1 VSKAG
6 ERSREGEVAK
16 TTIGLYKTE
25 CVRDGSPFRAGP
37 LATQLDPVH
46 AKHRCTAHIDLAAAY
61 ASDGKP
67 AEAACQAISALD
79 IITVTRSADSLRRVA
94 GLYEMIRPSG
104 IPESRELGSRLLEVR
119 ATS

>member
-1 VSKAG
+1 MPRLVGEPAG
-6 ERSREGEVAK
+6 IALSGVVVCWL
-16 TTIGLYKTE
+16 G
-25 CVRDGSPFRAGP
+25 GF
-37 LATQLDPVH
+37 
-46 AKHRCTAHIDLAAAY
+46 IDLAAAY

-94 GLYEMIRPSG
+94 GLYEMIRPSE